1 MENKNIVIL
10 PGDGIGPEISKQAT
24 KLIDALNE
32 KLDIKINYEIELVG
46 GASIDEHNCP
56 ITDETMNKS
65 MMADAVVLGCVGGP
79 KWDNVERHLRPE
91 CGLLRLRKDLDLFAN
106 LRPAFTFDALVE
118 KSTLKPEVVSKLDI
132 MIVRELTSGVYFGK
146 PRGKLESAEEETY
159 IDTQIYSRSEIER
172 VTQVAFDIA
181 GKRNNLVHSV
191 EKSNVMETGLFWKN
205 VVNEM
210 HKNNSDINLQHML
223 ADNCA
228 MQLIKN
234 PKQFDVILTDNL
246 FGDMLSDCAAMATG
260 SLGMLASA
268 SMGNSTTHCN
278 AMYEPVHG
286 SAPDIAGQNIANPC
300 AMILSV
306 AMMYKYSFNRDD
318 VYNIINDAVE
328 SVLNKKI
335 FTKDLDQN
343 NFVNTDK
350 MGDAIIN
357 NLNI

>member
-1 MENKNIVIL
+1 MTSKNIIIL

-24 KLIDALNE
+24 KIIDALN
-32 KLDIKINYEIELVG
+32 KNLDINVNYEIGLVG
-46 GASIDEHNCP
+46 GASIDEHNTP
-56 ITDETMNKS
+56 ITEDTMEKAMKS
-65 MMADAVVLGCVGGP
+65 DAVVLGCVGGP

-118 KSTLKPEVVSKLDI
+118 KSTLKPEIVSKLDI

-146 PRGKLESAEEETY
+146 PRGKLDTKEETY

-172 VTQVAFDIA
+172 VTEVAFDIA
-181 GKRNNLVHSV
+181 KKRGKLVHSV

-205 VVNEM
+205 VVTQL
-210 HKNNSDINLQHML
+210 HKNHPEINLQHML

-268 SMGNSTTHCN
+268 SMGNSKTSCN

-300 AMILSV
+300 AMILSI
-306 AMMYKYSFNRDD
+306 AMMYKYSFDRDD
-318 VYNIINDAVE
+318 VYKIINNAVE
-328 SVLNKKI
+328 SVLNQKI
-335 FTKDLDQN
+335 FTKDLDCN
-343 NFVNTDK
+343 NFVNTDE

-357 NLNI
+357 HLKF